1 MQADGNPSSEF
12 LTRTLLGGNNTIF
25 LFFLDRK
32 REKQEMFV
40 FSVPFFFWCFFV
52 YLSADEN
59 EIPKKTQAPKTARLV
74 RTRQTNERGMPKPPR
89 RPIRARG
96 EREARVEGLRGR
108 ESARGCFLARGSLGR
123 GWLTPS
129 PAYDDDRQ
137 ALPAARPDLASGI
150 LRAGG
155 GASYF
160 PSLLGLPERDFL
172 YSFARGEV
180 GYARGGWIC
189 RVDRGTCGCIDSN
202 IRTRSDI
209 RQPRAGPVDTSL
221 S

>member
-1 MQADGNPSSEF
+1 MQADGNPSSDF

-32 REKQEMFV
+32 REKQEMFFFLFLFFRV
-40 FSVPFFFWCFFV
+40 FLFISPPTRMK
-52 YLSADEN
+52 SQ
-59 EIPKKTQAPKTARLV
+59 KKTQAPKTARLV

-160 PSLLGLPERDFL
+160 PSLLGLPGRDFL

>member
-1 MQADGNPSSEF
+1 
-12 LTRTLLGGNNTIF
+12 
-25 LFFLDRK
+25 
-32 REKQEMFV
+32 MF
-40 FSVPFFFWCFFV
+40 FSVPFFRVFLFI
-52 YLSADEN
+52 SPPTRMKS
-59 EIPKKTQAPKTARLV
+59 PKKTQAPKTARLV
-74 RTRQTNERGMPKPPR
+74 RTRPTNERGTPKPPR

-96 EREARVEGLRGR
+96 EREARVVRR

-160 PSLLGLPERDFL
+160 PSLLGLPGRDFL